1 MNEFRDYKQHMV
13 NTETD
18 LAPEQEMS
26 RGELFVYITEL
37 HDLFI
42 QSQKATR
49 YEEVPFS
56 TEPLRSVVMER
67 YRTLANSHITVDL
80 YHRVTAVTAEHNTQ
94 PDGKHIIE
102 ASTFDSE
109 SMNGSDHE
117 FGEGIYFGMNTP
129 YLWKSGREEGSM
141 CYVLHDIRIKD
152 LFISGYSEAKMLGLL
167 PQRRVT
173 GYVEEDVLETERGK
187 VYETNGFQMPERFQV
202 FPSDETSDIK
212 MKYVTLTP
220 EQVADSSEALWW
232 RHHGTM
238 MGHTVTRDTLD
249 EQSLAFLDAELG
261 VIGTEM
267 VDDPVWGTYQR
278 VYVEETTP
286 LLCMGAANLVSAKEI
301 VFGVPGSP
309 GRRLIDEFK
318 KRSNIV

>member
-13 NTETD
+13 DTEPD
-18 LAPEQEMS
+18 LAAEQEMS
-26 RGELFVYITEL
+26 RGELFLYITEL

-42 QSQKATR
+42 QSREATR

-67 YRTLANSHITVDL
+67 YRILANSHVTVDL
-80 YHRVTAVTAEHNTQ
+80 YHRVTAATAEHNTQ
-94 PDGKHIIE
+94 PDGRHVIQ
-102 ASTFDSE
+102 ASTYDDMGINNSE
-109 SMNGSDHE
+109 HQ

-129 YLWKSGREEGSM
+129 YFWLDGKVEGTV
-141 CYVLHDIRIKD
+141 CYVVQDIPIRDI
-152 LFISGYSEAKMLGLL
+152 FVSGYNESSMLGLL
-167 PQRRVT
+167 PQKKLI
-173 GYVEEDVLETERGK
+173 GNIEEDLLETERGK

-202 FPSDETSDIK
+202 FPPDETSDIK

-249 EQSLAFLDAELG
+249 QESLAFLDAELG

-318 KRSNIV
+318 SKKHT